1 MELIFLVD
9 GSNSVGYT
17 SFDKM
22 KAWIGDFIKNFDLSE
37 STTRVGLVQYSDRI
51 STRNGFQKWTEK
63 YTAFQSKVHGPK
75 VYGPKITQTTK
86 SEKVRNLH
94 ELMNFKLANIEL
106 FFFLF

>member
-1 MELIFLVD
+1 MVD

-51 STRNGFQKWTEK
+51 STRNGSNLIFDIFVSIEVT
-63 YTAFQSKVHGPK
+63 KV
-75 VYGPKITQTTK
+75 TK
-86 SEKVRNLH
+86 GEMMRSNGVK
-94 ELMNFKLANIEL
+94 
-106 FFFLF
+106 

>member
-51 STRNGFQKWTEK
+51 STRNDSTSCLLRSPRSNYE
-63 YTAFQSKVHGPK
+63 VI
-75 VYGPKITQTTK
+75 KI
-86 SEKVRNLH
+86 
-94 ELMNFKLANIEL
+94 
-106 FFFLF
+106 

>member
-51 STRNGFQKWTEK
+51 STRNGSIEFEL
-63 YTAFQSKVHGPK
+63 
-75 VYGPKITQTTK
+75 K
-86 SEKVRNLH
+86 SIRSLTR
-94 ELMNFKLANIEL
+94 FGFSRIRG
-106 FFFLF
+106 